1 MLAAKEY
8 KLAILLETK
17 VKENN
22 VNTTFQNLK
31 RGWKFTHN
39 LGILGSS
46 LACHCTAVYA
56 FNTLEGRLELWK
68 DIEEIAAGM
77 IDPWAVMGDFNIVR
91 HQNEKL
97 GGEAILHGAVED
109 FNACPKPFKFFDA
122 WTTHGDYFEVVK
134 KGWAFPIK
142 PQSNPLLC
150 FAAKLRNVKLEL
162 KRWNKEDFGD
172 VFHSVKVAEEELS
185 RIQADISLN
194 PMDDSLIILER
205 EAKGKLWSA
214 LQMEERVLKEKSR
227 VKWLQLGDGNNSF
240 FHKSMRSRFNR
251 KHILEIVDQNGV
263 VVEEPKRI
271 KEEAVKFYCNLFGTD
286 SIDEGTCPN
295 SIHLS
300 GAISEIQILELE
312 REISREEIKGVVFAM
327 KDSKAPGPDGFG
339 ARFYKTTWEII
350 KEDLIKAINWFF
362 ENFLMPYSVNATFIS
377 LIPKSGDVS
386 SFAGYR
392 PIALCNLL
400 YKIISKIISNRLQKV
415 IGEVISFNQSAFIK
429 GRSIVDNILV
439 CHDIVR
445 GIEQKAANPTVVLKV
460 DLHKAYDSLSRNF
473 LFGVMERM
481 GFTGKFL
488 GWVKACVTTPMFSVL
503 INGSPTGI
511 IRRLEVDGQ
520 IKLLP
525 RCKALYLS
533 HLIFADD
540 LMIFVKANRE
550 SVLAS
555 LGGLDEF
562 ASLSG
567 LHLNRSKSSIIVG
580 GLTQTSSMELLELT
594 GFSETTLP
602 IRSTKLWLD
611 KWHPEGVLFNRF
623 GSRICYDAGSY
634 ALAAHHALV
643 KEIVRDG
650 DWLPGP
656 STSFD
661 LIDVWRALPSIDKLH
676 GDNPDL
682 VIWTGNPTGIFSTK
696 SAWNATRVKANP
708 VDWSEAVWFE
718 GSIKSHS
725 FVSWRCLVDALPTR
739 DNLLH
744 RGIPVQHS
752 CEFCWAGIESRNH
765 IFFACP
771 FSIDIWRRIFG
782 MCSLHGQAPM
792 NIFDAAI
799 WVRYAAGRAG
809 SLGVVLKLA
818 FCATIKHI
826 WFERNFR
833 IFRQKARS
841 KDQIV
846 EAIKGDVRTVVTS
859 GSLSGDPSP
868 ANSHIA
874 SAWNLQVHWAIR
886 MPRPCSWILP
896 PNNLWS
902 LHCDGSLS
910 DGRAA
915 FGGVIRNAIGQP
927 VAAFA
932 NQGLELCILSMELAA
947 IHRGISFA

>member
-1 MLAAKEY
+1 
-8 KLAILLETK
+8 
-17 VKENN
+17 
-22 VNTTFQNLK
+22 
-31 RGWKFTHN
+31 
-39 LGILGSS
+39 
-46 LACHCTAVYA
+46 
-56 FNTLEGRLELWK
+56 
-68 DIEEIAAGM
+68 
-77 IDPWAVMGDFNIVR
+77 
-91 HQNEKL
+91 
-97 GGEAILHGAVED
+97 
-109 FNACPKPFKFFDA
+109 
-122 WTTHGDYFEVVK
+122 
-134 KGWAFPIK
+134 
-142 PQSNPLLC
+142 
-150 FAAKLRNVKLEL
+150 
-162 KRWNKEDFGD
+162 
-172 VFHSVKVAEEELS
+172 
-185 RIQADISLN
+185 
-194 PMDDSLIILER
+194 
-205 EAKGKLWSA
+205 
-214 LQMEERVLKEKSR
+214 
-227 VKWLQLGDGNNSF
+227 
-240 FHKSMRSRFNR
+240 
-251 KHILEIVDQNGV
+251 
-263 VVEEPKRI
+263 
-271 KEEAVKFYCNLFGTD
+271 
-286 SIDEGTCPN
+286 
-295 SIHLS
+295 
-300 GAISEIQILELE
+300 
-312 REISREEIKGVVFAM
+312 
-327 KDSKAPGPDGFG
+327 
-339 ARFYKTTWEII
+339 
-350 KEDLIKAINWFF
+350 
-362 ENFLMPYSVNATFIS
+362 
-377 LIPKSGDVS
+377 
-386 SFAGYR
+386 
-392 PIALCNLL
+392 
-400 YKIISKIISNRLQKV
+400 
-415 IGEVISFNQSAFIK
+415 
-429 GRSIVDNILV
+429 
-439 CHDIVR
+439 
-445 GIEQKAANPTVVLKV
+445 
-460 DLHKAYDSLSRNF
+460 
-473 LFGVMERM
+473 M

-503 INGSPTGI
+503 INGSPTGYFKGDRGIRQGDPLSPYLFTIPMEAFSGI

-525 RCKALYLS
+525 RCKALHLS

-540 LMIFVKANRE
+540 LMIFVKANCE

-562 ASLSG
+562 AGLSG

-580 GLTQTSSMELLELT
+580 GLTQTSSMELSELM

-602 IRSTKLWLD
+602 IRYLGVPLVSGRLSLKDCSPILDLVRRKL
-611 KWHPEGVLFNRF
+611 EGWKARF
-623 GSRICYDAGSY
+623 LSY
-634 ALAAHHALV
+634 AGRLQLISSVLQGCYIYWAGIFGLPGNLISQLESMFFNFLWSSPSLERKMHFISCDAVCKPKTEGGLGLKRVKEMNVAAHHALV

-682 VIWTGNPTGIFSTK
+682 VVWTGNPTGIFSTK
-696 SAWNATRVKANP
+696 SAWNATRVKANL

-752 CEFCWAGIESRNH
+752 CEFCWAGIESKNH

-818 FCATIKHI
+818 FCATVKHI

-833 IFRQKARS
+833 IFWQKARS

-846 EAIKGDVRTVVTS
+846 EAIKGDVRTIVTS
-859 GSLSGDPSP
+859 GSLSGDPT

-886 MPRPCSWILP
+886 MPRPCSWFLP

-927 VAAFA
+927 
-932 NQGLELCILSMELAA
+932 
-947 IHRGISFA
+947 

>member
-1 MLAAKEY
+1 
-8 KLAILLETK
+8 
-17 VKENN
+17 
-22 VNTTFQNLK
+22 
-31 RGWKFTHN
+31 
-39 LGILGSS
+39 
-46 LACHCTAVYA
+46 
-56 FNTLEGRLELWK
+56 
-68 DIEEIAAGM
+68 
-77 IDPWAVMGDFNIVR
+77 
-91 HQNEKL
+91 
-97 GGEAILHGAVED
+97 
-109 FNACPKPFKFFDA
+109 
-122 WTTHGDYFEVVK
+122 
-134 KGWAFPIK
+134 
-142 PQSNPLLC
+142 
-150 FAAKLRNVKLEL
+150 
-162 KRWNKEDFGD
+162 
-172 VFHSVKVAEEELS
+172 
-185 RIQADISLN
+185 
-194 PMDDSLIILER
+194 
-205 EAKGKLWSA
+205 
-214 LQMEERVLKEKSR
+214 
-227 VKWLQLGDGNNSF
+227 
-240 FHKSMRSRFNR
+240 MRSRFNR
-251 KHILEIVDQNGV
+251 KHILEIVNQNGV

-300 GAISEIQILELE
+300 GDISEIQILELE

-362 ENFLMPYSVNATFIS
+362 ENSLMPYSVNATFIS
-377 LIPKSGDVS
+377 LIPKSGDAS

-392 PIALCNLL
+392 PTALCNLL

-503 INGSPTGI
+503 INGSPTGYFKGDRGIRQGDPLSPYLFTIAMEAFSGI

-525 RCKALYLS
+525 RCKALHLS

-744 RGIPVQHS
+744 RGIPVQLS

-886 MPRPCSWILP
+886 MPRPCSWFLP

-927 VAAFA
+927 VAAFS

-947 IHRGISFA
+947 IHRGISLCIERGILDVSIISDSKLAIDTISGKVVGPWKVQPLKSRILALANDLRMKEFTHVWREQNRPADFMVCSPCDSYGVVWDPGDFPPALIHYLKQDSDFVTYYRP